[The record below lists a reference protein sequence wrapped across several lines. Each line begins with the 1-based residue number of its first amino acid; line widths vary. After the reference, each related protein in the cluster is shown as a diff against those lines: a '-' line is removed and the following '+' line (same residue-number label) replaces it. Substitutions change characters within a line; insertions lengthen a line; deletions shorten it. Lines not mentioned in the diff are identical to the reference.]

1 MKLILTLAFTY
12 FFSTGNAQT
21 PLIAHKSHAGT
32 SNSYAIASNSNF
44 GAIKVDFDRE
54 PEQMK
59 PYKTEKFKPLN
70 DSVMIVEVTDFEQK
84 LIQIDTVPNQQRYSP
99 VHFEYMYRDSILKKE
114 KQYREK
120 EYQLKMEQEEE
131 LKKQQNQ
138 PVQESAPIKKK
149 KKSYL
154 LFLFGIT
161 GGGMLL
167 MKLFSK
173 SKTIQQSIA

>member
-1 MKLILTLAFTY
+1 MKFILTLAFAY

-32 SNSYAIASNSNF
+32 SNSYLIASSSNF
-44 GAIKVDFDRE
+44 GAIEMKFD
-54 PEQMK
+54 PQSQ
-59 PYKTEKFKPLN
+59 PPQLYKSEKFKPLN

-84 LIQIDTVPNQQRYSP
+84 VIQIDTIPNQHRYSL
-99 VHFEYMYRDSILKKE
+99 VQFQYKYQDSIQKSE
-114 KQYREK
+114 QQYREK

-173 SKTIQQSIA
+173 SKPIQQSIA